1 MSTADADA
9 AFASYPPH
17 YTRQPRAETWRAQ
30 RARWAAHVARVVA
43 ARPSPAIDVA
53 TDDVFVNAAI
63 DRALPLAARVEI
75 VDELV
80 ARGDARW
87 TPGTPRTR
95 ALVYDRA
102 SRARAVDALGAFVAR
117 YDLRGRVYTTREIAR
132 ELGLDE
138 TRAREVASAFAD
150 AGACVAFGD
159 DGVKFA

>member
-1 MSTADADA
+1 MDA
-9 AFASYPPH
+9 
-17 YTRQPRAETWRAQ
+17 
-30 RARWAAHVARVVA
+30 
-43 ARPSPAIDVA
+43 
-53 TDDVFVNAAI
+53 
-63 DRALPLAARVEI
+63 
-75 VDELV
+75 LV

-138 TRAREVASAFAD
+138 TRAREVAMAFAD